1 MTVSAINREKGRLAR
16 VVFAGG
22 ESILLDLDFCCEK
35 CIHEGDDIPPEKIGE
50 YVFESD
56 CVRAKSR
63 ALWLLDRYTYTERRL
78 YEKLVR
84 AGFGERA
91 VSAAIAR
98 LKELGLIDDKNL
110 ASLFAEDSARR
121 GISKRAAYSKLLAK
135 GFDAK
140 TVKEALLIADFDE
153 AGQIAA
159 LLEGKYARLLSA
171 GETKKVY
178 AALIRKGFSFGAVR
192 DALKKYSDELEYNG
206 DV

>member
-1 MTVSAINREKGRLAR
+1 MTVSEIKREKGHLAR

-22 ESILLDLDFCCEK
+22 GSILLDLDFCLEK
-35 CIHEGDDIPPEKIGE
+35 CIHAGDDISPEKAEE

-84 AGFGERA
+84 AGFGEKA
-91 VSAAIAR
+91 VGRAIAR

-110 ASLFAEDSARR
+110 ASLFAEDLARH
-121 GISKRAAYSKLLAK
+121 GTSKRAAYSKLLAK
-135 GFDAK
+135 GFDAQ
-140 TVKEALLIADFDE
+140 TVKEALDGADFDE
-153 AGQIAA
+153 AGQISA
-159 LLEGKYARLLSA
+159 LLEGRYARLLQA
-171 GETKKVY
+171 GNTDKVY
-178 AALIRKGFSFGAVR
+178 AALIRKGFSYGAVR
-192 DALKKYSDELEYNG
+192 EALKKYSDELKYNE